1 MAVDAEAGRCCQ
13 VKVMFGSALLK
24 CSEHQRPFWLTVALS
39 VLLLAS
45 VSITIAHAADPTRLA
60 HGLRRDFGALRAQLE
75 QIDPADRKAGG
86 QTVAFN
92 ADLGDGGAAF
102 RRDSM
107 ATIVNAAS
115 RRLERLI
122 ESHRQNG
129 DAARAR
135 TAETLR
141 LALYDLQRQIDQ
153 LARAA
158 EPAEAAAAL
167 ARIEKLLDRAEGE
180 LGVLLQG
187 SNTAAVLPAVAPNQ
201 PAAGA
206 TR

>member
-1 MAVDAEAGRCCQ
+1 
-13 VKVMFGSALLK
+13 MFGSALLR

-39 VLLLAS
+39 VLLLAW

-60 HGLRRDFGALRAQLE
+60 HGLKRDFGALRAQLE
-75 QIDPADRKAGG
+75 RIDPSGKETGG
-86 QTVAFN
+86 QSVAFN

-107 ATIVNAAS
+107 ATIVHAAS

-122 ESHRQNG
+122 EGHRQNG
-129 DAARAR
+129 DTARAR

-141 LALYDLQRQIDQ
+141 LAMYDLQRQIDQ

-158 EPAEAAAAL
+158 EPAEAEAAL
-167 ARIEKLLDRAEGE
+167 ARIETLLDRAERE
-180 LGVLLQG
+180 LGALLKG
-187 SNTAAVLPAVAPNQ
+187 SNDAAVLPAVAPSQ
-201 PAAGA
+201 PAAA
-206 TR
+206 DAR

>member
-1 MAVDAEAGRCCQ
+1 
-13 VKVMFGSALLK
+13 MFGSALLR

-60 HGLRRDFGALRAQLE
+60 HGLKRDFGALRAQLE
-75 QIDPADRKAGG
+75 IDPSGKEAGG
-86 QTVAFN
+86 QSVAFN

-107 ATIVNAAS
+107 ATIVHAAS

-122 ESHRQNG
+122 EGYRQNG

-135 TAETLR
+135 TAEALR
-141 LALYDLQRQIDQ
+141 LAMYDLQRQIDQ

-158 EPAEAAAAL
+158 EPAEAEAAL
-167 ARIEKLLDRAEGE
+167 ARIEALLNRAEGE
-180 LGVLLQG
+180 LGALLQG
-187 SNTAAVLPAVAPNQ
+187 SNAAAVLPAVAPSQ
-201 PAAGA
+201 PAAAGA
-206 TR
+206 R

>member
-1 MAVDAEAGRCCQ
+1 
-13 VKVMFGSALLK
+13 MFGSALLR

-60 HGLRRDFGALRAQLE
+60 HGLKRDFGALRAQLE
-75 QIDPADRKAGG
+75 QIGPAGKEADG
-86 QTVAFN
+86 QSVAFN

-107 ATIVNAAS
+107 ATIVHAAS

-122 ESHRQNG
+122 EGYRQNG
-129 DAARAR
+129 DATRAR

-141 LALYDLQRQIDQ
+141 LAMYDLQRQIDQ

-158 EPAEAAAAL
+158 EPAEAEAAL
-167 ARIEKLLDRAEGE
+167 ARIEALLNRAEGE
-180 LGVLLQG
+180 LGALLQG
-187 SNTAAVLPAVAPNQ
+187 SNAAAVLPAVAPSQ
-201 PAAGA
+201 PAAAGA
-206 TR
+206 R

>member
-60 HGLRRDFGALRAQLE
+60 HGLKRDFGALRAQLE
-75 QIDPADRKAGG
+75 EIDPSEKDAGG
-86 QTVAFN
+86 QSVAFN

-141 LALYDLQRQIDQ
+141 LALYELQRQIDQ
-153 LARAA
+153 LAGAA
-158 EPAEAAAAL
+158 EPVEAAVVL

-187 SNTAAVLPAVAPNQ
+187 SNTAAVLPAVAPSQ
-201 PAAGA
+201 PAAA
-206 TR
+206 AR

>member
-1 MAVDAEAGRCCQ
+1 
-13 VKVMFGSALLK
+13 MFGSALLK

-45 VSITIAHAADPTRLA
+45 VSITIAHAADPTRLV
-60 HGLRRDFGALRAQLE
+60 HGLKRDFGALRAQLE
-75 QIDPADRKAGG
+75 QIDPSDKEADG
-86 QTVAFN
+86 QTAAFN

-107 ATIVNAAS
+107 ATVVNAAS

-122 ESHRQNG
+122 ENYRQNG

-141 LALYDLQRQIDQ
+141 LALYDLQREIDQ
-153 LARAA
+153 LARATA
-158 EPAEAAAAL
+158 PAEAPAML
-167 ARIEKLLDRAEGE
+167 TRIGATLDRAEGE
-180 LGVLLQG
+180 LGLLLKG
-187 SNTAAVLPAVAPNQ
+187 ANAAAVLPAVAPSR
-201 PAAGA
+201 PAAA
-206 TR
+206 R